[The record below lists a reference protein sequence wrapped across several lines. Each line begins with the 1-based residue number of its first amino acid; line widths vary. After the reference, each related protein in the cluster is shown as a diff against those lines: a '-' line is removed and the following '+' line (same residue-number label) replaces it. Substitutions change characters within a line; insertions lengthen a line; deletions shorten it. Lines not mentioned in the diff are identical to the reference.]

1 METPQPQP
9 HRRRK
14 KKTFLQLTRS
24 RVISGLVLV
33 VPLMVT
39 LFAARFLY
47 ERIAGFTNPITK
59 RLVEAPFWQKL
70 DEKGWNLIDI
80 VPGIDVV
87 ITLVVT
93 FFLLYLL
100 GFLSSLFVT
109 RKIYQAGEGL
119 LMRIPLLK
127 DIYGLTKQVI
137 DLVASKRQVAFKQ
150 VGLVEYPHPG
160 MYVMAFIAGET
171 RISEH
176 PGEVYVQAL
185 MPFAP
190 IPTQLIL
197 FVVSAS
203 KVHVLD
209 LPMDTAMK
217 FLMSGGS
224 VSPGEFKTHP
234 YVSPTPESVSSE
246 SESNEEEEYEDE
258 ETAQG

>member
-1 METPQPQP
+1 METPQP

-14 KKTFLQLTRS
+14 KKTFLQVTRS
-24 RVISGLVLV
+24 RIFSGLVLI

-47 ERIAGFTNPITK
+47 ERIAGITNPITK
-59 RLVEAPFWQKL
+59 RLFEAPFWQAL
-70 DEKGWNLIDI
+70 DEKGWNLVDI
-80 VPGIDVV
+80 VPGVDIV

-109 RKIYQAGEGL
+109 RKIYQAGERL

-127 DIYGLTKQVI
+127 DVYGLTKQVI

-160 MYVMAFIAGET
+160 QYVMAFIAGET
-171 RISEH
+171 RLSQH

-197 FVVSAS
+197 FVVPAT

-209 LPMDTAMK
+209 LPMETAMK

-234 YVSPTPESVSSE
+234 YVSPGVSPSE
-246 SESNEEEEYEDE
+246 ANEEFDDEYEE
-258 ETAQG
+258 EIREGESA